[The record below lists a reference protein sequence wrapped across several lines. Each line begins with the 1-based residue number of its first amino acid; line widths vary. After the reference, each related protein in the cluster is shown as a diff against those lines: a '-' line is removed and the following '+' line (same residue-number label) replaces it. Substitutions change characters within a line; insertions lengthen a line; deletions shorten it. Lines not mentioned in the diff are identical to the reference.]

1 MCWGLARA
9 GALSRFPWLVRVFAL
24 LGAGSVPL
32 GGAAVGVVA
41 EPEHPV
47 CGGGRGNGAC
57 PEGGL
62 AQHRSPEPLGM
73 VAVGAYGPCHL
84 LGRGRGLQDKHKDL
98 QVMVLT
104 EVQERCSQCGAVVAD
119 VNGACPVGQVWVA
132 PRERVQPGTSGGIAR
147 HRWAAAARAQCKIH
161 PVVMPSCLIQPQM
174 LDLAIF
180 S

>member
-9 GALSRFPWLVRVFAL
+9 GALSRFPWLVRGLCPWAVQPWGL
-24 LGAGSVPL
+24 LQSLSTRCA
-32 GGAAVGVVA
+32 GAAEGTGHVL
-41 EPEHPV
+41 
-47 CGGGRGNGAC
+47 RGD
-57 PEGGL
+57 L

-84 LGRGRGLQDKHKDL
+84 LGRGCGLQDKHKDP
-98 QVMVLT
+98 QVMVLA

-119 VNGACPVGQVWVA
+119 VNGACPVGRVWVA

-174 LDLAIF
+174 LD
-180 S
+180 